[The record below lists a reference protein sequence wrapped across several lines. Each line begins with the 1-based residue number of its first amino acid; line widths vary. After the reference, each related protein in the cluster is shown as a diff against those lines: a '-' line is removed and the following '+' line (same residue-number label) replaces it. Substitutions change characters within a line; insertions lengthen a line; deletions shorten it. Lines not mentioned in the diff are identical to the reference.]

1 MENLLTRCTS
11 RFHGMVLKHTE
22 TPKSDDDFG
31 RAYGLLTLENFG
43 SAEVA
48 AAAAG
53 VAAAGAGAGAGAAA
67 GKLPS
72 SLGCLVAWLLACS
85 HVACLHD

>member
-1 MENLLTRCTS
+1 VLQSVENLLTRCTS

-53 VAAAGAGAGAGAAA
+53 VAAAGTGAGAGAGAAA
-67 GKLPS
+67 GELP
-72 SLGCLVAWLLACS
+72 LLVA
-85 HVACLHD
+85 